1 MRSGVRAAIA
11 AASAV
16 PALILTSLT
25 AAVGAPPAGSSTIS
39 YHGTTISV
47 PRGWPVYDLAKDPTR
62 CVRLDRHAVYLGTP
76 GANQACPAHLVG
88 RTETLLVQPYRG
100 GVVQAEPDAVQAT
113 QGQALVTASYGAAGA
128 AAARRLLPRAA
139 STPPRPAAPKT
150 GTTTKPS
157 TPTTL
162 QGAAFDACAAPSREA
177 LQRWSTTVAPYQAIG
192 IYIGG
197 LNRGCAYGN
206 LSAPWVRA
214 VRSYGYRFIPTYV
227 GRQAPC
233 SHIGTPI
240 TPGQASEQGLD
251 AARNALS
258 NLAKFGFGK
267 GNPVYLDMEGYSGDV
282 ACREAVLSFV
292 NAWVYRL
299 HLSGFRAGLYT
310 SSWSSIVMHHNDGF
324 HNPDVI
330 WIGRWNNKATVFG
343 DPVVP
348 DTFWTNHQRI
358 HQYKGSH
365 KVRYAG
371 VTLEID
377 TDEVDGPVG

>member
-25 AAVGAPPAGSSTIS
+25 TANAAPAKTQTIS

-47 PRGWPVYDLAKDPTR
+47 PPGWPVYDLAKDPTR

-76 GANQACPAHLVG
+76 GTNQACPAHLVG
-88 RTETLLVQPYRG
+88 RTETLLVQPYQG
-100 GVVQAEPDAVQAT
+100 GAVQAEPDAVQAT

-128 AAARRLLPRAA
+128 TAARRLLPRAA
-139 STPPRPAAPKT
+139 GTPPRPAAPKT

-177 LQRWSTTVAPYQAIG
+177 LQHWSTTVAPYQAIG

-214 VRSYGYRFIPTYV
+214 VRGYGYRFIPTYV

-233 SHIGTPI
+233 SHVGTPI

-251 AARNALS
+251 AARDALT

-282 ACREAVLSFV
+282 ACRKAVLSFV

-310 SSWSSIVMHHNDGF
+310 SSWSSIVRHHNDGF

-348 DTFWTNHQRI
+348 DTFWANHQRI

-365 KVRYAG
+365 QVRYNG